1 LGQSAAGGQDGAIK
15 MGIKNLSQNV
25 LFVDLPP
32 ETLQIENEL
41 NILNET
47 VINKSDYDVVIDFF
61 RVEVITSSS
70 ISNLLI
76 LRKLLEE
83 HGRRLILCSVAVMTK
98 YIFTVSGLDNA
109 FEFTDDRAAA
119 LSALQ
124 CTEQPG

>member
-1 LGQSAAGGQDGAIK
+1 
-15 MGIKNLSQNV
+15 MGIQNISENV
-25 LFVDLPP
+25 IFVDLPCD
-32 ETLQIENEL
+32 TLQMEKEL
-41 NILNET
+41 NTLNET
-47 VINKSDYDVVIDFF
+47 VISNSNCDVVIDFF
-61 RVEVITSSS
+61 RVELITSAN

-109 FEFTDDRAAA
+109 FEFVDDRAAA

-124 CTEQPG
+124 CTEQPN